1 MNDAVVV
8 DGIEAELLRF
18 VGEDAAA
25 DGAGLHPEEN
35 FIETG
40 RVDSLGLLR
49 ILAFVEERWGVA
61 LAATARPKD
70 LQSVA
75 ALAAAVRRDRVA
87 RPEVA

>member
-1 MNDAVVV
+1 MTDVVAV

-18 VGEDAAA
+18 VGDEAAA
-25 DGAGLHPEEN
+25 DGAGLHFEEN

-49 ILAFVEERWGVA
+49 ILAFVEERWAVA
-61 LAATARPKD
+61 LAATAQPQD

-75 ALAAAVRRDRVA
+75 ALAAAVRRERVGRA
-87 RPEVA
+87 EAV